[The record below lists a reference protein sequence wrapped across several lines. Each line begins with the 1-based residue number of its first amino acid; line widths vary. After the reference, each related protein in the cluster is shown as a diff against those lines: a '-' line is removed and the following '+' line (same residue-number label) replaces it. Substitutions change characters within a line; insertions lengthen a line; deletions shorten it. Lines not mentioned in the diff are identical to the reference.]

1 MDFNELVQIEVD
13 SCYNMTHEDARK
25 IVAGQLLEG
34 FRDLNDAKEWAN
46 DFAGRE
52 VCLYTAMGYPANS
65 EALLE
70 AIAVVESETQAK
82 IDQYL
87 DSVFPLGTGKGD

>member
-34 FRDLNDAKEWAN
+34 FRDLDDAKEWAK

-52 VCLYTAMGYPANS
+52 VCLYTAMGHPIS
-65 EALLE
+65 SDVLLE
-70 AIAVVESETQAK
+70 AIKEKS
-82 IDQYL
+82 L
-87 DSVFPLGTGKGD
+87 